1 MFSIKDDKDLPY
13 DFISSPSRINFAII
27 EKTEQGSKVC
37 DVNLTK
43 EEISDLFDQT
53 KILYDIYIKKEMG
66 FYDKGENNNSP
77 CYTETF
83 KMGSL
88 KGKTPAQVGDVQ
100 TLKSQKAFLLPN
112 VSIFRNE
119 DSLRT
124 AKAELEILKKKF
136 LRDTK
141 CSGIAEY
148 EFKNMLLVSEL
159 IIQAALTREESR
171 GAHYRTD
178 FLTENDVAEHSQLIN
193 EKGELV
199 FVK

>member
-1 MFSIKDDKDLPY
+1 MTIAKSSKEIGFAQY
-13 DFISSPSRINFAII
+13 D
-27 EKTEQGSKVC
+27 V
-37 DVNLTK
+37 DVLTN
-43 EEISDLFDQT
+43 ELREIMW
-53 KILYDIYIKKEMG
+53 K
-66 FYDKGENNNSP
+66 
-77 CYTETF
+77 
-83 KMGSL
+83 
-88 KGKTPAQVGDVQ
+88 
-100 TLKSQKAFLLPN
+100 N

>member
-1 MFSIKDDKDLPY
+1 MKGYHLNIVVKGDEPFCFSRFSPLFHKDIGEIYFKAKTIKDIRK
-13 DFISSPSRINFAII
+13 
-27 EKTEQGSKVC
+27 
-37 DVNLTK
+37 
-43 EEISDLFDQT
+43 
-53 KILYDIYIKKEMG
+53 
-66 FYDKGENNNSP
+66 
-77 CYTETF
+77 
-83 KMGSL
+83 
-88 KGKTPAQVGDVQ
+88 
-100 TLKSQKAFLLPN
+100 N